1 MAVGSFRYHLL
12 LPWLSRGMCCVHS
25 AVSSAVSCMALQSWQ
40 EQPRLGNSA
49 VQSRDWGSP
58 RPCRLFLLIS
68 GQASHVPYGARVV
81 IFPGSCSL
89 SIHLS
94 AVTSERPSVCVH
106 LLGRQQ
112 LGSWSMIN
120 TMNYLNEMVP
130 FYYVRSQLVGCFYFF
145 RQGLIV

>member
-1 MAVGSFRYHLL
+1 M
-12 LPWLSRGMCCVHS
+12 
-25 AVSSAVSCMALQSWQ
+25 
-40 EQPRLGNSA
+40 
-49 VQSRDWGSP
+49 
-58 RPCRLFLLIS
+58 
-68 GQASHVPYGARVV
+68 V